1 MDMTDQKSR
10 TAALTLAALGVVY
23 GDIGTSP
30 LYTVK
35 EIFAPATGIALN
47 PANIIG
53 AISAIFWALM
63 VVVTLKY
70 VLLILRADNRGEGG
84 GLALTALAANA
95 VRAQPVLR
103 GTLLVLGVFGATL
116 FYGDSVI
123 TPAISVLGALEGLEV
138 LTPDFKPY
146 VVPMAIGVLFFLFF
160 AQRKGTQAVG
170 KFFGPVI
177 ALWFVVLAV
186 TGVVQIAQQPAVLQA
201 LNPWMALSFLIDR
214 GPLVLAAVGAI
225 VLALTGAEALYADMG
240 HFGRRPIQYAWMG
253 LVLPGLALH
262 YLGQGALLMQDP
274 GALENPFFKMFP
286 EVMLWPAV
294 ILATL
299 AAIIASQ
306 AVISGAYSMTKQAIL
321 LGYLPRMQ
329 IKHTSELDLG
339 QIYIPLVNWALLAG
353 VVLAVLGFQSSSALA
368 GAYGIAVT
376 LTMMITT
383 IMTFFVIRKGWHF
396 SLGVS
401 LLATAFFLC
410 LDGFLFAG
418 CIIKLFE
425 GGWFP
430 LLMGLLLFV
439 IMTTW
444 SEGRALLVA
453 SIHHDGL
460 ELQPFIDSI
469 DFKTSHVSE
478 RTAIYAV
485 SNSEIVPQALLHNMK
500 HNQVVHRKN
509 VIMTV
514 QFEEIPWVD
523 VNDQLHIEQ
532 LNEHFWRVVIKL
544 GFMNDTHIPKILEK
558 ANELGLEIV
567 PFESSYFLSRE
578 TVVSTP
584 GGGMMQWREKL
595 FAAMS
600 RNSGDI
606 AEFFKLPDNSVV
618 ELGTRVQS

>member
-1 MDMTDQKSR
+1 
-10 TAALTLAALGVVY
+10 
-23 GDIGTSP
+23 
-30 LYTVK
+30 
-35 EIFAPATGIALN
+35 
-47 PANIIG
+47 
-53 AISAIFWALM
+53 
-63 VVVTLKY
+63 
-70 VLLILRADNRGEGG
+70 
-84 GLALTALAANA
+84 
-95 VRAQPVLR
+95 
-103 GTLLVLGVFGATL
+103 
-116 FYGDSVI
+116 
-123 TPAISVLGALEGLEV
+123 
-138 LTPDFKPY
+138 
-146 VVPMAIGVLFFLFF
+146 
-160 AQRKGTQAVG
+160 
-170 KFFGPVI
+170 
-177 ALWFVVLAV
+177 
-186 TGVVQIAQQPAVLQA
+186 
-201 LNPWMALSFLIDR
+201 
-214 GPLVLAAVGAI
+214 
-225 VLALTGAEALYADMG
+225 
-240 HFGRRPIQYAWMG
+240 
-253 LVLPGLALH
+253 
-262 YLGQGALLMQDP
+262 
-274 GALENPFFKMFP
+274 
-286 EVMLWPAV
+286 
-294 ILATL
+294 
-299 AAIIASQ
+299 
-306 AVISGAYSMTKQAIL
+306 
-321 LGYLPRMQ
+321 
-329 IKHTSELDLG
+329 
-339 QIYIPLVNWALLAG
+339 
-353 VVLAVLGFQSSSALA
+353 
-368 GAYGIAVT
+368 
-376 LTMMITT
+376 MMITT
-383 IMTFFVIRKGWHF
+383 IMTFFVIRKGWHY

-618 ELGTRVQS
+618 ELGTRVQI